1 MPLYEYACEDGHTAE
16 RLRPYEQRDT
26 EAPCPTCQK
35 PTHRLPP
42 RPHCSP
48 DGVYSYAP
56 NMGDAN
62 AFERRHEAL
71 RKERSDTGKRTVLS
85 DRNA

>member
-1 MPLYEYACEDGHTAE
+1 MPLYDYQCEAGHTMEA
-16 RLRPYEQRDT
+16 LRRYDQRDD
-26 EAPCPTCQK
+26 APTCSCGK
-35 PTHRLPP
+35 AMRRTVSRTHVP
-42 RPHCSP
+42 P

-85 DRNA
+85 DRHA